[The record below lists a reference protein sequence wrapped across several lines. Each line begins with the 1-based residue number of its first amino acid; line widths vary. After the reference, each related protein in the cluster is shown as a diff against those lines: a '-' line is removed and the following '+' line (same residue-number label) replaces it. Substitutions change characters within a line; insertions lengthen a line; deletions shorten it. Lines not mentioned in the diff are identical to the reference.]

1 MTTTPATAAV
11 PPDDALLTQIIARRR
26 RRTPL
31 VTLAL
36 AAAVTAGVAFFGG
49 VEIQKHYGTASAA
62 SSGNSSFAALASR
75 FAAGRGAATG
85 TGRTGTGGAS
95 FFGGGAGGAVIG
107 TVTLIKGNDIYVT
120 DTSGTTTIVHAGSAT
135 VTKSVTGSLKSINP
149 GDAVTVVGTQGSNG
163 STTAR
168 SITVGGGNG

>member
-1 MTTTPATAAV
+1 MTTTATAAV

-36 AAAVTAGVAFFGG
+36 AAALTAAVAFIGG
-49 VEIQKHYGTASAA
+49 VEIQKHYGTSSAA
-62 SSGNSSFAALASR
+62 SSGNSNFAALASR
-75 FAAGRGAATG
+75 FTAGRGATAG
-85 TGRTGTGGAS
+85 TNRTGTGAAG
-95 FFGGGAGGAVIG
+95 FFGGGGAGAVIG
-107 TVTLIKGNDIYVT
+107 TVTLIKGDDIYVT
-120 DTSGTTTIVHAGSAT
+120 DTSGTTTIVHAKSAS
-135 VTKSVTGSLKSINP
+135 VTKSVTGSLKSISP
-149 GDAVTVVGTQGSNG
+149 GETVTVVGTQGSNG